1 MFSDPVIFF
10 LIISLVGL
18 ILWREYTHHRELTR
32 LKHERDTLNESL
44 LTSAKESQARYRS
57 IFENSLDGIFLTAPD
72 GRILA
77 ANPAMRRMLGRSEE
91 EICLLGRDGVVNPS
105 DPQVIAALKERT
117 ETGKF
122 RREMNLVR
130 KDGTTFAAEVSSA
143 VFMDPSGE
151 QRTSM
156 IVRDITQ
163 RKQAEEQRRE
173 SEARFRLLNEKM
185 PAILWATD
193 KNLRYTYSTGSALA
207 QVGLKP
213 GQLVGKQL
221 GELSG
226 KNNPAVSNGIEFNRR
241 ALAGELVT
249 YDIEILGR
257 ILHCDIEPLRDP
269 EGNVVGTIGVGLDVT
284 EHRLAEREL
293 VKLSRAIEQSGD
305 VVIITDQ
312 VGTIEYVNPAFET
325 TTGYSR
331 AEAVGKDTNLIK
343 SGEHPEEFYNL
354 LWSTILSGQSFRAE
368 FINRKKNGDL
378 YYEEKTITPIR
389 NEAGEITNYI
399 STGKDITE
407 RVMAYQNLEMMVQ
420 ERTREVE
427 QLFIRSDQRSRELA
441 ALYNA
446 DEQLHSHLHLDEVLQ
461 ALVDVV
467 IDILHADKTSV
478 QVWDEQKQRL
488 RVAAS
493 RGLNAETI
501 ERISTDPEG
510 DGVSPK
516 AYAGGEP
523 LAVEDM
529 PGAPS
534 PTGDIARQEGIQSL
548 LSVPIKLGD
557 QIFGVFSLNY
567 CKARSFSDED
577 KRFMLAFAQRAG
589 MAITNATRYEQAEQ
603 AAIMEERQR
612 MARDLHDSVTQSLY
626 SLTLIAE
633 AGRRKAL
640 GGDLEMTSH
649 YISRLGETARQAL
662 KEMRLMLFE
671 MRPAD
676 LQEIGLVKALQQRL
690 DDVEKRTG
698 TNAVLQVDGE
708 VNLPEQ
714 MDVVIYHIAQEALNN
729 ALKHANAGLITVRI
743 RGNEEDFE
751 LVIQDDGIGY
761 DPEKSAEHGGM
772 GLNNMRDRAR
782 QIGAELQIVSA
793 PGQGTSV
800 IVKAHANGDSPA

>member
-1 MFSDPVIFF
+1 MFTDPVIIL
-10 LIISLVGL
+10 LILSLVGF
-18 ILWREYTHHRELTR
+18 ILWREYRHHRELVR
-32 LKHERDTLNESL
+32 ILQERDARYEPL
-44 LTSAKESQARYRS
+44 LSAAKESQARYRS

-77 ANPAMRRMLGRSEE
+77 ANPAACRMLGRSEE
-91 EICLLGRDGVVNPS
+91 EICRLGRDEVVDPA
-105 DPQVIAALKERT
+105 DPQVIAALKERS
-117 ETGKF
+117 ESGKF
-122 RREMNLVR
+122 RRELRLKR
-130 KDGTTFAAEVSSA
+130 KDGTSFPAEVSSV
-143 VFMDPSGE
+143 VFTDPYGE
-151 QRTSM
+151 VRTSM
-156 IVRDITQ
+156 MVRDITQ
-163 RKQAEEQRRE
+163 RKQIEDERRE

-185 PAILWATD
+185 PAMLWATD
-193 KNLRYTYSTGSALA
+193 KNLHYTYSTGSALA
-207 QVGLKP
+207 QLGLKP
-213 GQLVGKQL
+213 GQVVGRQL
-221 GELSG
+221 GELTGKSNQAVSSG
-226 KNNPAVSNGIEFNRR
+226 KEFNRR
-241 ALAGELVT
+241 ALNGESVT
-249 YDIEILGR
+249 YDIEISGR
-257 ILHCDIEPLRDP
+257 ILHCDIEPLWDP
-269 EGNVVGTIGVGLDVT
+269 DGNVIGTIGVGLDVT
-284 EHRLAEREL
+284 EHRQAEREL

-305 VVIITDQ
+305 MVIITDQ
-312 VGTIEYVNPAFET
+312 IGTIEYVNPAFEA

-343 SGEHPEEFYNL
+343 SYQHPESFYNE
-354 LWSTILSGQSFRAE
+354 LWSTILSGRPFRAE

-378 YYEEKTITPIR
+378 FYEEKTITPIR
-389 NEAGEITNYI
+389 DESGEITHYV

-407 RVMAYQNLEMMVQ
+407 RVTAYHNLELMVQ

-427 QLFIRSDQRSRELA
+427 QLYARSDQRSRELA

-446 DEQLHSHLHLDEVLQ
+446 DEQLHRHLHLDEVLQ

-488 RVAAS
+488 TVAAS
-493 RGLNAETI
+493 RGFSAETI

-510 DGVSPK
+510 DGVSVK
-516 AYAGGEP
+516 VYAGGEP

-529 PGAPS
+529 PNAPS
-534 PTGDIARQEGIQSL
+534 PAGDIARQEGIQSL

-557 QIFGVFSLNY
+557 QIYGVFCLNY
-567 CKARSFSDED
+567 CQPRSFSDED
-577 KRFMLAFAQRAG
+577 KRFMLSFAQRAG
-589 MAITNATRYEQAEQ
+589 MAITNATLYEQAEQ

-676 LQEIGLVKALQQRL
+676 LEEIGLVKALQQRL

-698 TNAVLQVDGE
+698 TNAVLQVEGE

-714 MDVVIYHIAQEALNN
+714 MDVVIYRITQEALNN
-729 ALKHANAGLITVRI
+729 ALKHANAGQITVHI
-743 RGNEEDFE
+743 HGSEEFFE
-751 LVIQDDGIGY
+751 LIVQDDGIGY
-761 DPEKSAEHGGM
+761 DPEKTAERGGM
-772 GLNNMRDRAR
+772 GLANMRDRAS
-782 QIGAELQIVSA
+782 QIGAELEIVSA

-800 IVKAHANGDSPA
+800 TVRMRAGGD

>member
-1 MFSDPVIFF
+1 MFTDPVIIL
-10 LIISLVGL
+10 LILSLVGF
-18 ILWREYTHHRELTR
+18 ILWREYRHRRELVR
-32 LKHERDTLNESL
+32 ILQERDARYEPL
-44 LTSAKESQARYRS
+44 LSAAKESQARYRS

-77 ANPAMRRMLGRSEE
+77 ANPAACRMLGRSEE
-91 EICLLGRDGVVNPS
+91 EICRLGRDGVVDPT
-105 DPQVIAALKERT
+105 DPQVIAALKERS
-117 ETGKF
+117 ESGKF
-122 RREMNLVR
+122 RRELCLKR
-130 KDGTTFAAEVSSA
+130 KDGTSFPAEVTSV
-143 VFMDPSGE
+143 VFTDSYGDV
-151 QRTSM
+151 RTSM
-156 IVRDITQ
+156 MVRDITQ
-163 RKQAEEQRRE
+163 RKQIEDERRE

-185 PAILWATD
+185 PAMLWATD
-193 KNLRYTYSTGSALA
+193 KNLHYTYSAGSALA

-213 GQLVGKQL
+213 GQVVGRQL
-221 GELSG
+221 GELTG
-226 KNNPAVSNGIEFNRR
+226 KSNHAVSSGIEFNRR
-241 ALAGELVT
+241 ALNGESVT
-249 YDIEILGR
+249 YDIEISGR
-257 ILHCDIEPLRDP
+257 ILHCDIEPLWDP
-269 EGNVVGTIGVGLDVT
+269 DGNVIGTIGVGLDVT
-284 EHRLAEREL
+284 EHRQAEREL

-305 VVIITDQ
+305 MVIITDQ
-312 VGTIEYVNPAFET
+312 IGTIEYVNPAFEA

-343 SGEHPEEFYNL
+343 SDQHPESFYNE
-354 LWSTILSGQSFRAE
+354 LWSTILSGQPFRAE
-368 FINRKKNGDL
+368 FTNRKKNGDL
-378 YYEEKTITPIR
+378 FYEEKTITPIR
-389 NEAGEITNYI
+389 DESGVITHYV

-407 RVMAYQNLEMMVQ
+407 RVTAYHTLELMVQ

-427 QLFIRSDQRSRELA
+427 QLYVRSDQRSRELA

-446 DEQLHSHLHLDEVLQ
+446 DEQLHRHLHLDEVLH

-493 RGLNAETI
+493 RGFSAVTI

-510 DGVSPK
+510 DGVS
-516 AYAGGEP
+516 ARVYAGGEP

-529 PGAPS
+529 PNAPT

-557 QIFGVFSLNY
+557 QIYGVFGLNY
-567 CKARSFSDED
+567 CQPRSFSDED
-577 KRFMLAFAQRAG
+577 KRFMLSFAQRAG
-589 MAITNATRYEQAEQ
+589 MAITNATLYEQAEQ

-676 LQEIGLVKALQQRL
+676 LEEIGLVKALQQRL

-698 TNAVLQVDGE
+698 TNAVLQVEGE

-714 MDVVIYHIAQEALNN
+714 MDVAIYRITQEALNN
-729 ALKHANAGLITVRI
+729 ALKHANAGQITVHI
-743 RGNEEDFE
+743 HGSEEIFE
-751 LVIQDDGIGY
+751 LIVQDDGIGY
-761 DPEKSAEHGGM
+761 DPEKNAERGGM
-772 GLNNMRDRAR
+772 GLTNMRDRAS
-782 QIGAELQIVSA
+782 QIGAELEIVSA

-800 IVKAHANGDSPA
+800 TVRMRAGGD